1 MKKSFVKTIAAVLA
15 LMLLAVSTAAC
26 DKDGS
31 TTATTVPVTDA
42 EAGEWQNALPD
53 AEGTTLPQLLTG
65 EINGIIGEAVGEGA
79 AWKGDYAALSEAQR
93 KAIEEAFDKLGY
105 DVTVTD
111 SGIRFNPGEND
122 LTVTDVYK
130 PGETVSDKTLSG
142 LQKGFVKTFNS
153 SGNDIFSDA
162 VACGEEGFAAV
173 GIYGTADGD
182 CKDAEKGWT
191 GTKSMLVRYSD
202 KGDVLWKSFLGGDN
216 GATLVALDR
225 LKDGGFVAAG
235 QTKSSEFG
243 AKAENMIEG
252 LIAKYSADGKKL
264 WAKAVGGSKNEYF
277 SSVCA
282 TPDGGFLIGGKTE
295 SSNGDFQG
303 LRADSIKAVLIK
315 YDAGGNMLWK
325 RALTGT
331 MHSNVE
337 GIAVNAAGEIY
348 ITCETMSS
356 DGSLTGIAGRGNA
369 DTVIVKYDKDGK
381 PLWVNCF
388 SGSGID
394 ELVYITAAPDG
405 GCVIGGRFS
414 IAAQAE
420 GSFKDVHNAGSF
432 DAFLVKYNPDG
443 TIGWTRS
450 VAGFLNDRITGIAA
464 VDGGYAVCGIS
475 ESSNRDFAQL
485 GNLGEQDGFV
495 MLLSEVSGSTM
506 GFATVAGKADD
517 VARSICASPGG
528 TLYLAGGT
536 TSSDGTFLNVSPAAK
551 NGNFAC
557 FAVSFTFKSE

>member
-1 MKKSFVKTIAAVLA
+1 MKKKCRKAMALIAVLA
-15 LMLLAVSTAAC
+15 VLAAALTSC
-26 DKDGS
+26 DGGENP
-31 TTATTVPVTDA
+31 ATTVPVTDA
-42 EAGEWQNALPD
+42 EAGRWQNALPE

-65 EINGIIGEAVGEGA
+65 EINDIISKALGEGA
-79 AWKGDYAALSEAQR
+79 EWKGDYAALREAQR
-93 KAIEEAFDKLGY
+93 KAVKDAFEKLGY

-111 SGIRFNPGEND
+111 SGIRFNPGENG
-122 LTVTDVYK
+122 LTVSDVYK
-130 PGETVSDKTLSG
+130 TGETVSDKVISG
-142 LQKGFVKTFNS
+142 LQRGFVKTFNT
-153 SGNDIFSDA
+153 SGNDIYSDA
-162 VACGEEGFAAV
+162 VACGEDGFAAV
-173 GIYGTADGD
+173 GIFGTADGD
-182 CKDAEKGWT
+182 CKDADSAWT
-191 GTKSMLVRYSD
+191 GVKSMLVRYSA
-202 KGDVLWKSFLGGDN
+202 KGEVLWKSFLGGGD

-225 LKDGGFVAAG
+225 LKDGGFVAVG
-235 QTKSSEFG
+235 QTKSAEFG
-243 AKAENMIEG
+243 AKPGNMIEG

-264 WAKAVGGSKNEYF
+264 WAKVVGGSKNEYF

-282 TPDGGFLIGGKTE
+282 TSDGGFLVGGKTE

-315 YDAGGNMLWK
+315 YDANGNMLWK

-331 MHSNVE
+331 MHSNIE

-348 ITCETMSS
+348 ATCETMSS

-369 DTVIVKYDKDGK
+369 DTVIVKYDKNGK

-394 ELVYITAAPDG
+394 ELVYIAAAPDG

-414 IAAQAE
+414 IAVSAD
-420 GSFKDVHNAGSF
+420 GSFKDIHNAGGF

-450 VAGFLNDRITGIAA
+450 IAGFLNDRITGIAA

-495 MLLSEVSGSTM
+495 MLLSEAAGSTT

-528 TLYLAGGT
+528 KLYLVGGT
-536 TSSDGTFLNVSPAAK
+536 TSSDGTFMNVTPAAK
-551 NGNFAC
+551 NGNFAA

>member
-1 MKKSFVKTIAAVLA
+1 MKKVL
-15 LMLLAVSTAAC
+15 LKITAAAAALVLLVVSMAAC
-26 DKDGS
+26 GPDGGEQ
-31 TTATTVPVTDA
+31 TTTVPVTGA
-42 EAGEWQNALPD
+42 QAGKWQNAFPE
-53 AEGTTLPQLLTG
+53 AEGTTLPQLLTP
-65 EINGIIGEAVGEGA
+65 EINEIIGKALGA
-79 AWKGDYAALSEAQR
+79 GVQWKGDYAALSEAQR
-93 KAIEEAFDKLGY
+93 KAVEAAFDKLGY
-105 DVTVTD
+105 QVKVTG
-111 SGIRFNPGEND
+111 SGIKFIPGKND
-122 LTVTDVYK
+122 LAVSDVYQ
-130 PGETVSDKTLSG
+130 PGKTVSDKTLSG
-142 LQKGFVKTFNS
+142 LQRGFVKTFNS

-162 VACGEEGFAAV
+162 VACGEDGFAAV
-173 GIYGTADGD
+173 GIFGTADGD
-182 CKDAEKGWT
+182 CKDAGSGWS
-191 GTKSMLVRYSD
+191 GVKSMLVRYS
-202 KGDVLWKSFLGGDN
+202 GQGEVLWKSFLGGDN

-243 AKAENMIEG
+243 AKPENMIDG

-282 TPDGGFLIGGKTE
+282 TADGGFLICGKTE
-295 SSNGDFQG
+295 SSNGDFTG
-303 LRADSIKAVLIK
+303 LRADAIKAVLIK
-315 YDAGGNMLWK
+315 YDANGNMLWK

-369 DTVIVKYDKDGK
+369 DTVIVKYDKNGA

-394 ELVYITAAPDG
+394 ELVYIAASPDG

-414 IAAQAE
+414 IAAAAD
-420 GSFKDVHNAGSF
+420 GSFKDIHNAGSF

-450 VAGFLNDRITGIAA
+450 VAGFLNDRITGIVS
-464 VDGGYAVCGIS
+464 VDGGFAVCGIS
-475 ESSNRDFAQL
+475 ESNNRDFAQL
-485 GNLGEQDGFV
+485 GNLGEQDSFV
-495 MLLSEVSGSTM
+495 MLLSEATGSTV
-506 GFATVAGKADD
+506 GFITVAGKADD

-528 TLYLAGGT
+528 KLYLVGGT

-551 NGNFAC
+551 SGNFAC
-557 FAVSFTFKSE
+557 FAVSMTYTSA